1 MNRDDIRYKV
11 LVLGAGKIGATVADM
26 VAEVLGLPVVLADR
40 AHAAAAR
47 ADRLVERIVLDAAD
61 EAALAQALIGCEA
74 VVNALPFDFA
84 ARVAAVA
91 RAQGVHYFDLT
102 EDVAASAAIQ
112 SMAQGARSVLMPHC
126 GLAPGVIG
134 MLGAQLAGAFP
145 DGLTELRLRVGA
157 LPRHVSNRLRYAFT
171 WSIDGLVNE
180 YCNPC
185 RAIVE
190 GQPAW
195 LPPLEG
201 RESLVLD
208 GEAFEAFNTS
218 GGLGTL
224 CETLAGRV
232 RNLDYKSIRY
242 PGHGEAMQFLLH
254 DLRLTQRRDLLRQV
268 LEHAVPHSRDDVV
281 IVFASASGLRGGRLE
296 QETRM
301 ARIHGAPLRG
311 VRRTAIELSTAAGV
325 VGMLELLHAGHLPAG
340 GFVRQE
346 QIALPAFLATRA
358 GRCYAAL
365 DDPSDLSAGD
375 FGGERY
381 KDELLL
387 GQDVRVG

>member
-1 MNRDDIRYKV
+1 MKRDDIRHKV
-11 LVLGAGKIGATVADM
+11 LVLGAGKVGATVADM
-26 VAEVLGLPVVLADR
+26 VAEYLDLPVLLADR
-40 AHAAAAR
+40 THPAAAPV
-47 ADRLVERIVLDAAD
+47 DPLIERIVLDAAD
-61 EAALAQALIGCEA
+61 DAALAHALAGCEA

-84 ARVAAVA
+84 ARVAAAA

-112 SMAQGARSVLMPHC
+112 ALAEGASSVLMPHC

-134 MLGAQLAGAFP
+134 MLGAQLAHRFENN
-145 DGLTELRLRVGA
+145 GLSDLRLRVGA
-157 LPRHVSNRLRYAFT
+157 LPRHVSNRLRYSFT
-171 WSIDGLVNE
+171 WSIDGLINE

-185 RAIVE
+185 RAIVQ
-190 GQPAW
+190 GRPVW
-195 LPPLEG
+195 LQPLEG
-201 RESLVLD
+201 REQLALD

-232 RNLDYKSIRY
+232 RNLDYKTIRH
-242 PGHGEAMQFLLH
+242 PGHGDAMEFLLH
-254 DLRLTQRRDLLRQV
+254 DLRLVERRELLRQV
-268 LEHAVPHSRDDVV
+268 LEYAVPHCRDDVV
-281 IVFASASGLRGGRLE
+281 IVFASASGLRGGRFE

-301 ARIHGAPLRG
+301 ARIVGAPLRG
-311 VRRTAIELSTAAGV
+311 VQRTAIELCTAAGV
-325 VGMLELLHAGHLPAG
+325 VGMLELLRAGRLPAR

-365 DDPSDLSAGD
+365 QDAAPAAASSAHSV
-375 FGGERY
+375 
-381 KDELLL
+381 ELA
-387 GQDVRVG
+387 